1 MFIVRTVF
9 VKPADVKWY
18 RAAEGTAQTLAQF
31 GAAQFAAGAYL
42 RNRTRKIGKNRVIT
56 TMVFADQAAYDTWRA
71 ACDVHPESIA
81 KNAYFEANG
90 ITKVVKKFQ
99 MVE

>member
-9 VKPADVKWY
+9 VKPAEVKWY
-18 RAAEGTAQTLAQF
+18 APAEGVAQTLAQW
-31 GAAQFAAGAYL
+31 GASQFAAGAYT
-42 RNRTRKIGKNRVIT
+42 RARTRKIGKNKVIT

-71 ACDVHPESIA
+71 ACDAHPESIA

-90 ITKVVKKFQ
+90 VTKVVKKFLE
-99 MVE
+99 VE